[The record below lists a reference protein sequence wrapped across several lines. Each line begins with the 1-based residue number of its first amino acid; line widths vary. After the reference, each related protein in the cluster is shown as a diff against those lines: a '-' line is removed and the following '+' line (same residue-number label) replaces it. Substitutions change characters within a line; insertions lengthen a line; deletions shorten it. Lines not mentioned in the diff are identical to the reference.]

1 MLKQLDFSRFHRG
14 STDER
19 DQFCREL
26 ISGLSKSGWVR
37 LVNHGVPPESIDRA
51 FEMVR
56 DFPQCL
62 SEGPLTH
69 CASRVTNFS
78 ISQWSRN

>member
-1 MLKQLDFSRFHRG
+1 MFDQLDFSRFH
-14 STDER
+14 SENIDER

-26 ISGLSKSGWVR
+26 ISGFSKSGWVR

-56 DFPQCL
+56 TFPQAP
-62 SEGPLTH
+62 S
-69 CASRVTNFS
+69 
-78 ISQWSRN
+78 

>member
-1 MLKQLDFSRFHRG
+1 MLGQLDFSRFHRG

-19 DQFCREL
+19 NQFCHEL

-37 LVNHGVPPESIDRA
+37 LVNHGVPPESIDGA

-56 DFPQCL
+56 TFSQRL
-62 SEGPLTH
+62 SEAPLTH
-69 CASRVTNFS
+69 RLPRVTNSS
-78 ISQWSRN
+78 ISQWSRS